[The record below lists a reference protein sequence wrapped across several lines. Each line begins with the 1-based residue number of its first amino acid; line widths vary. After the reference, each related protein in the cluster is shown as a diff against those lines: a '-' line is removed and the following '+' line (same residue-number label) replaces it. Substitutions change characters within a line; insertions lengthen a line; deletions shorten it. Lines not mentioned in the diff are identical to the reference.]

1 LKAVSFSLLLLVTVP
16 VGAQTPGPTPGT
28 AKTLSKPSSYL
39 FSSNTVW
46 GRLKVQVWTEPGK
59 FKVEAVGDHPIS
71 GWSLLEEG
79 TKRVL
84 SRGAVQPTPI
94 LRFEISQAFQGPYRL
109 TAFLLDGKEEVPV
122 SIELSVE
129 GAQDPTSRSGPV
141 EAFKPDTDRPFN
153 SMVRS
158 LYEKASDQYARGSLK
173 GAEKSLV
180 KAEEMDPEQP
190 QVRVFLE
197 RVRGELGVPASLS
210 KMEVGTGSEE
220 RSMKKGSLFPPKRRA
235 PKATPTPE
243 PVESSIDRAA
253 KADRAYNLGLESY
266 RQSDLSAAKKF
277 WEETLRIDP
286 THPQAKRNLERLKK
300 EHPDLP

>member
-1 LKAVSFSLLLLVTVP
+1 LRAAVLSLLLLVTFP
-16 VGAQTPGPTPGT
+16 SGAQTPGPTPGN
-28 AKTLSKPSSYL
+28 AKILSKPSSYL
-39 FSSNTVW
+39 FSSATVW
-46 GRLKVQVWTEPGK
+46 GRLKVQVWAEQGK

-71 GWSLLEEG
+71 GWNLLDEG
-79 TKRVL
+79 TQKVL
-84 SRGAVQPTPI
+84 SRGALQPTST
-94 LRFEISQAFQGPYRL
+94 LRFEVSQVFQGPYRL

-122 SIELSVE
+122 SLKLSVE
-129 GAQDPTSRSGPV
+129 GAQDPSRSGPV
-141 EAFKPDTDRPFN
+141 EAFKTDMDRPFN

-158 LYEKASDQYARGSLK
+158 LYEKASDQYARGNLK

-190 QVRVFLE
+190 QVRAFLG
-197 RVRGELGVPASLS
+197 RIRDELGGPATLPRA
-210 KMEVGTGSEE
+210 EAGTGIEE
-220 RSMKKGSLFPPKRRA
+220 RPLKKKPPFPPKRRA

-243 PVESSIDRAA
+243 PVESSLDRAA

-266 RQSDLSAAKKF
+266 RQEDLSAAKKF